1 MVTSGMA
8 VQFSL
13 VDGKGG
19 ELIIVLHNGLIR
31 TSAESD
37 CTDALLALA
46 KIVILSS
53 GLCMSFF

>member
-37 CTDALLALA
+37 CTQTTTLYWLLQR
-46 KIVILSS
+46 
-53 GLCMSFF
+53 